1 MNGAW
6 VVAAVL
12 VPLLTAPGLLIV
24 ERFRP
29 HWQRPLAL
37 AAILGSLAV
46 ALRLLLHADAG
57 AIEVYLLGNWP
68 APFGIVLVL
77 DRLAALMLLLTAIV
91 ALASLLCGFAC
102 VPRGPHFLAFILFA
116 LAGVNGAFLTG
127 DLFNLFVFFEVLLI
141 ASYALLLHDAG
152 GRALRAG
159 LHFVVINLVGSA
171 LFLVAVS
178 LLYGVAGSLNMADL
192 ALRLAHLPA
201 HDAGLARAAAM
212 LLLLVF
218 ALKAA
223 ILPLGFWL
231 PETYGAAPGPVAV
244 LFAVMTKVGIY
255 GIVRV
260 SMLLFGGSD
269 AAMTGW
275 GAVALVALGLATVAF
290 GAVAALAA
298 SRLTALIGALVLV
311 SSGTLV
317 AASALGGQALAG
329 ALYYLV
335 HSTLV
340 VGLLFLLAD
349 IMARQR
355 GAVGDRLRTG
365 PPLAQ
370 SRTLG
375 WLFLAGAAMFA
386 GVPPFSGFIGKTMML
401 RATLGVPGAAW
412 FWAAVLASGAIS
424 VIALARAGT
433 RMLWKTRGDTSHASL
448 APGDTAALTLLV
460 AALMLWALGAGPA
473 LHYAMGTAAQL
484 TQPALYIDATVS
496 AARTGTR

>member
-24 ERFRP
+24 ERVRP
-29 HWQRPLAL
+29 HWQAPLAL
-37 AAILGSLAV
+37 AAILAGLAV
-46 ALRLLLHADAG
+46 ALRLLVHADTG

-77 DRLAALMLLLTAIV
+77 DRLAAMMLVLTGIV
-91 ALASLLCGFAC
+91 ALASLLGGFAFAR
-102 VPRGPHFLAFILFA
+102 RGPHYLAFLLFG

-152 GRALRAG
+152 SRQLRAG

-171 LFLVAVS
+171 FFLVAVS

-192 ALRLAHLPA
+192 AVRLPQLPP

-231 PETYGAAPGPVAV
+231 PETYGVAPGPVAV

-260 SMLLFGGSD
+260 STLLFGAGD
-269 AAMTGW
+269 VPMTGW
-275 GAVALVALGLATVAF
+275 GAVPLVALGLATIVF
-290 GAVAALAA
+290 GALAALAA
-298 SRLTALIGALVLV
+298 QRLAVLIGALVLV
-311 SSGTLV
+311 SSGTLIT
-317 AASALGGQALAG
+317 ASALGMQALAG

-349 IMARQR
+349 IIGRQR
-355 GAVGDRLRTG
+355 GTLGDRLRTG

-370 SRTLG
+370 ARPLG
-375 WLFLAGAAMFA
+375 LLFLVGAAALA
-386 GVPPFSGFIGKTMML
+386 GVPPFSGFIGKTVML
-401 RATLGVPGAAW
+401 RGTLGVPGAEW
-412 FWAAVLASGAIS
+412 FWAVVLASGALS

-433 RMLWKTRGDTSHASL
+433 RMFWKTRGEAGTTSL
-448 APGDTAALTLLV
+448 APGETAAITTLMV
-460 AALMLWALGAGPA
+460 ALMVWTIGAGPA
-473 LHYAMGTAAQL
+473 LRYTFEAAAQL
-484 TQPALYIDATVS
+484 AQPALYIDATGI
-496 AARTGTR
+496 AARTGFQ